1 MAIAK
6 PATAA
11 STTANVNVASPVFAV
26 VETDTPPEV
35 PLGAFPAL
43 GETTSPALGSAS
55 PLEFNGLSPA
65 PGPIYTDFEPEIL
78 TSTGGYTYRKFF
90 TGAISPF
97 YTDSVEK
104 HTDRMW
110 YIGKHYTDDEGDP
123 NVQGCGWFTYQNGLE
138 TGCFAADDTERTTCE
153 IVDNGDGTHTI
164 KGVMYDK
171 TFDKSLRY
179 EYKTEHPGIFSPNF
193 G

>member
-1 MAIAK
+1 MDFSLTTVWLSSK
-6 PATAA
+6 SM
-11 STTANVNVASPVFAV
+11 STG
-26 VETDTPPEV
+26 DTGDYV
-35 PLGAFPAL
+35 DILVY
-43 GETTSPALGSAS
+43 
-55 PLEFNGLSPA
+55 
-65 PGPIYTDFEPEIL
+65 IYTDFEPEIL

>member
-1 MAIAK
+1 MLNSK
-6 PATAA
+6 SM
-11 STTANVNVASPVFAV
+11 STG
-26 VETDTPPEV
+26 DTGDYV
-35 PLGAFPAL
+35 DILVY
-43 GETTSPALGSAS
+43 
-55 PLEFNGLSPA
+55 
-65 PGPIYTDFEPEIL
+65 IYTDFEPEIL

-179 EYKTEHPGIFSPNF
+179 EYKTEHPGIFRRISVDAVCRRMFFPTAAF
-193 G
+193 RLRSLFFCGSVRAFAGGVPFVVSEAKDA